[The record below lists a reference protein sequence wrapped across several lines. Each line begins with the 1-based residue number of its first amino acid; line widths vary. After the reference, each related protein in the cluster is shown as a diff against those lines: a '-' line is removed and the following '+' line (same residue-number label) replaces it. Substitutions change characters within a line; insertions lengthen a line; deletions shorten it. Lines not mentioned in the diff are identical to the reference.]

1 MQGASL
7 PSTYRPV
14 HPFTLLAVLACA
26 PSAGEAG
33 QWTLHGDR
41 GQADVAQFVESLL
54 PIEQKELESKLGLA
68 FRAQGHVVLCASTES
83 FRRATPGVDHRHT
96 LGVAFPAEATI
107 FLNCEAI
114 DRGFLQNVTITVRHE
129 LAHIIIG
136 EVVRRGYR
144 RVPVW
149 FDEGVAVW
157 ASGKIPFYDTS
168 DYDRAVAAGALHPLA
183 ELADHFPFD
192 PSERGIAYE
201 QSESVVRHLVRT
213 RGEAVI
219 PTILQAAGR
228 GVEFDEAFRLAVG
241 KDVAALE
248 KEWLA
253 AIRPSWPWLSW
264 VFNAFSLFGAM
275 SLLAVVAFV
284 VYLRRRRRKYQE
296 WEEEERLEANEGS
309 PWP

>member
-1 MQGASL
+1 MPGAPP
-7 PSTYRPV
+7 PSIHTV
-14 HPFTLLAVLACA
+14 LLVTLLASSA
-26 PSAGEAG
+26 SAGEGG

-41 GQADVAQFVESLL
+41 GQADVAQFVENLL
-54 PIEQKELESKLGLA
+54 PREQKELESKLGLA
-68 FRAQGHVVLCASTES
+68 FRASGHVVLCGSAES

-114 DRGFLQNVTITVRHE
+114 ERGFLQSVAITIRHE

-136 EVVRRGYR
+136 EAVRRGYR

-168 DYDRAVAAGALHPLA
+168 DYDRAVAAGALLALA
-183 ELADHFPFD
+183 ELADRFPSD
-192 PSERGIAYE
+192 PRERGIAYE

-213 RGEAVI
+213 RGEGVI
-219 PTILQAAGR
+219 PAILQAAGR
-228 GVEFDEAFRLAVG
+228 GVEFDQAFRSAVG

-248 KEWLA
+248 REWLA
-253 AIRPSWPWLSW
+253 AIRPSWPWLNW
-264 VFNAFSLFGAM
+264 LFNAFSLFGAM
-275 SLLAVVAFV
+275 SLLAVLAFV
-284 VYLRRRRRKYQE
+284 VYLRRRRLKYQE
-296 WEEEERLEANEGS
+296 WEEEERLAGDGGS